1 MEALHI
7 LQENKFVA
15 RVKFCLEKSFVDDNE
30 FLIEKKIIK
39 NLDFVE
45 SLVNNKIHPLYFE
58 CCGGK
63 PIEIAKFFC
72 CKGKPKKR

>member
-1 MEALHI
+1 M
-7 LQENKFVA
+7 
-15 RVKFCLEKSFVDDNE
+15 DDNE
-30 FLIEKKIIK
+30 FLIEKKFIK